1 MNVIVANKYKD
12 MLSNLDI
19 EVIKRIDGIFP
30 ADEIIHTFQNFFF
43 NKMVLDITAI
53 ENYQDIKNIQ
63 KLSIGLDMSKVILLL
78 DNLPETTSPQYL
90 SKLISMGI
98 YNFTTNEEGIM
109 YLYNNPNSYRD
120 VAQYQQ
126 FDVPVSGGDAPREKV
141 VTRYETVEVAP
152 MQTGPKII
160 GIKSVTQHS
169 GATTLTYMMYKQLK
183 QNYTV
188 LPVEVDKRDFGYYND
203 KEMVSVDSNGLG
215 MLINNNMNKDVI
227 LIDLNNSIAAES
239 MCQQIVYL
247 IEPSIVKLNRLLMTR
262 PNILNELKNK
272 TIILN
277 ISMLS
282 SKDVNDFEY
291 ESKLKVFFNM
301 PPFDDHKRCDELNEL
316 LRKLGFSRQ

>member
-19 EVIKRIDGIFP
+19 EVIKRVDGVFP

-43 NKMVLDITAI
+43 NKMILDITAI

-63 KLSIGLDMSKVILLL
+63 KLSIALDMSKVILLL
-78 DNLPETTSPQYL
+78 DSLPETTSPQYL

-126 FDVPVSGGDAPREKV
+126 FDPPVVTEGSPREKV
-141 VTRYETVEVAP
+141 ITRYETVTP
-152 MQTGPKII
+152 QTVQSGPRII
-160 GIKSVTQHS
+160 GIKSITQHA

-183 QNYTV
+183 QNYSV
-188 LPVEVDKRDFGYYND
+188 LPIEVDKRDFAYYND
-203 KEMVSVDSNGLG
+203 KEMLSVDNNGLG
-215 MLINNNMNKDVI
+215 NLINGNMNKEVI
-227 LIDLNNSIAAES
+227 IIDLNNSTAES
-239 MCQQIVYL
+239 MCHQILYL
-247 IEPSIVKLNRLLMTR
+247 IEPSIIKLNRLLLTR
-262 PNILNELKNK
+262 PNVLNELKNK
-272 TIILN
+272 NVVLN

-282 SKDVNDFEY
+282 SKDVSDFEY
-291 ESKLKVFFNM
+291 ESKLKIFFNI
-301 PPFDDHKRCDELNEL
+301 PAFDDHKRCDELNDL
-316 LRKLGFSRQ
+316 LRKMGFSRQ

>member
-19 EVIKRIDGIFP
+19 EVIKRVDGVFP
-30 ADEIIHTFQNFFF
+30 ADEIIRTFQNFFF

-63 KLSIGLDMSKVILLL
+63 KLSISLDMSKVILLL
-78 DNLPETTSPQYL
+78 DNMPETTSPQYL

-126 FDVPVSGGDAPREKV
+126 FDTSVSGSDAQHEKGV
-141 VTRYETVEVAP
+141 VSYNTVEVAP
-152 MQTGPKII
+152 IQTGPKII
-160 GIKSVTQHS
+160 GIKSATQHS

-188 LPVEVDKRDFGYYND
+188 LPVEIDKRDFGYYND

-247 IEPSIVKLNRLLMTR
+247 IEPSIVKLNRLLVTR

-272 TIILN
+272 IIVLN

-282 SKDVNDFEY
+282 SKDINDFEY

-301 PPFDDHKRCDELNEL
+301 PPLDDHKRCDELNDL

>member
-1 MNVIVANKYKD
+1 MNVIIANRYKD

-43 NKMVLDITAI
+43 NKMILDITAI

-63 KLSIGLDMSKVILLL
+63 KLSIGLDMNKVILLL

-126 FDVPVSGGDAPREKV
+126 FDTAVSPDGAPKEKV
-141 VTRYETVEVAP
+141 VTRYETVTSAP
-152 MQTGPKII
+152 VQTGPRII
-160 GIKSVTQHS
+160 GIKSITAHS

-188 LPVEVDKRDFGYYND
+188 LPVEVDKRDFVYYND
-203 KEMVSVDSNGLG
+203 KQMVSVDSNGLG
-215 MLINNNMNKDVI
+215 VLINNNLDKEVI
-227 LIDLNNSIAAES
+227 LLDLNNSTPAES
-239 MCQQIVYL
+239 MCQQVLYL
-247 IEPSIVKLNRLLMTR
+247 VEPSIIKLNRLLVTR
-262 PNILNELKNK
+262 QNILNELKNK
-272 TIILN
+272 SIILN

-282 SKDVNDFEY
+282 SKDINDFEY
-291 ESKLKVFFNM
+291 ESKLKIFFNM

-316 LRKLGFSRQ
+316 IRKMGFSRQ

>member
-19 EVIKRIDGIFP
+19 EVIKRIDGVFP
-30 ADEIIHTFQNFFF
+30 ADEIIKTFQNFFF
-43 NKMVLDITAI
+43 NKMILDITAV
-53 ENYQDIKNIQ
+53 EGYQDIKNIQ

-78 DNLPETTSPQYL
+78 DNLPETTSPAYL

-98 YNFTTNEEGIM
+98 YNFTTNQEGMM

-126 FDVPVSGGDAPREKV
+126 IDAVGGTEQVKEKV
-141 VTRYETVEVAP
+141 VTRYETITNTV
-152 MQTGPKII
+152 QSGPKVI
-160 GIKSVTQHS
+160 GIKSVTAHS
-169 GATTLTYMMYKQLK
+169 GATTMTYMMYKQLK

-188 LPVEVDKRDFGYYND
+188 LPIEVDKRDFVYYND
-203 KEMVSVDSNGLG
+203 KKMVSVDTNGLG
-215 MLINNNMNKDVI
+215 VLVNNNMNKDVI
-227 LIDLNNSIAAES
+227 LIDVNNSTSAEA
-239 MCQQIVYL
+239 MCHQVLYL
-247 IEPSIVKLNRLLMTR
+247 VEPSIVKLNRLILTR
-262 PNILNELKNK
+262 PNILNELRTK
-272 TIILN
+272 TVVLN

-291 ESKLKVFFNM
+291 ESKLKVYFNM
-301 PPFDDHKRCDELNEL
+301 PPVDDHKRSDELNEL

>member
-19 EVIKRIDGIFP
+19 EVIKRIDGIFSC
-30 ADEIIHTFQNFFF
+30 DEIIKTFQNFFF
-43 NKMVLDITAI
+43 NKMILDITAI

-63 KLSIGLDMSKVILLL
+63 KLSISLDMSKVILLL

-126 FDVPVSGGDAPREKV
+126 FDTAVASDAASREKV
-141 VTRYETVEVAP
+141 VTRYETVEVA
-152 MQTGPKII
+152 QTQVGPKII

-188 LPVEVDKRDFGYYND
+188 LPVEIDKRDFVYYND
-203 KEMVSVDSNGLG
+203 KNMVSVDSNGLG
-215 MLINNNMNKDVI
+215 VLVNNNLNKDVI
-227 LIDLNNSIAAES
+227 LIDLNNSVAAES
-239 MCQQIVYL
+239 MCQQILYL
-247 IEPSIVKLNRLLMTR
+247 VEPSIVKLNRLLMTR
-262 PNILNELKNK
+262 PNILNELKGKN
-272 TIILN
+272 IILN

-282 SKDVNDFEY
+282 SKDIDDFEY
-291 ESKLKVFFNM
+291 ESKLKVFFNL

>member
-98 YNFTTNEEGIM
+98 YNFTTNQEGIM

-152 MQTGPKII
+152 IQTGPKII

-301 PPFDDHKRCDELNEL
+301 PPFDDHKRCDEL
-316 LRKLGFSRQ
+316 GFSRQ

>member
-19 EVIKRIDGIFP
+19 EVIKRIDGMFP
-30 ADEIIHTFQNFFF
+30 ADEIIRTFQNFFF

-53 ENYQDIKNIQ
+53 EQYQDIKNIQ
-63 KLSIGLDMSKVILLL
+63 KLSIALDMSKVILLL
-78 DNLPETTSPQYL
+78 DNLPETTSPEYL

-98 YNFTTNEEGIM
+98 YNFTTNQEGIM

-126 FDVPVSGGDAPREKV
+126 IDNPASGSENVKERV
-141 VTRYETVEVAP
+141 VTRYETITNTVQA
-152 MQTGPKII
+152 GPRII
-160 GIKSVTQHS
+160 GIKSATLHS
-169 GATTLTYMMYKQLK
+169 GATTMTYMMYKQLK

-188 LPVEVDKRDFGYYND
+188 LPIEVDKRDFVYYND
-203 KEMVSVDSNGLG
+203 KEMVSVDTNGLG
-215 MLINNNMNKDVI
+215 VLVNNNMNKDVI
-227 LIDLNNSIAAES
+227 LIDVNNSASAEA
-239 MCQQIVYL
+239 MCGQVLYL
-247 IEPSIVKLNRLLMTR
+247 VEPSIVKLNRLILTR
-262 PNILNELKNK
+262 PNILNELRTK
-272 TIILN
+272 TVVLN

-282 SKDVNDFEY
+282 SKDLNDFEY

-301 PPFDDHKRCDELNEL
+301 PPVDDHKRSDDLNEL